1 MRKLKTKTIPCLVML
16 IGAVATLAITYYNHY
31 TSRETLEVL
40 LISLLACYFI
50 GTLVKTALDR
60 IEIPIPLEEL
70 EETEELEDSD
80 NVVYHE
86 DDYYDDDF
94 EESNIDNMGIMEEYP
109 EEFTDE
115 SEEFFVEDSYPKD
128 EESEETDTYE
138 EDYVSKFEEKTLG
151 E

>member
-31 TSRETLEVL
+31 SSRETLEVL

-60 IEIPIPLEEL
+60 IEIPIPLEES
-70 EETEELEDSD
+70 EETEELEEIIDEAD
-80 NVVYHE
+80 YE
-86 DDYYDDDF
+86 DGYYD
-94 EESNIDNMGIMEEYP
+94 ESFAETNIDKMGIMEEYP

-128 EESEETDTYE
+128 GESEETESYE
-138 EDYVSKFEEKTLG
+138 ADYENEFS
-151 E
+151 